1 VEGADDV
8 VNIRALEARGVI
20 VHTDP
25 IAVTYSIDL
34 VVGLNFITLPITP
47 TTPLTAAGLVADIA
61 TQGGQVVQV
70 DAWDES
76 TGMWKSYKPDITP
89 DLPMDVGRG
98 YFLKVTQGIAWR
110 FVGYPLNTGVL
121 LNLVVGLNGIGIPYA
136 SGSAT
141 ASALAS
147 AITAQGGEVVQ
158 IDMWDESVGMWKSFK
173 PDITPDFTIEGWR
186 GYFLKI
192 TQGTTFTP

>member
-1 VEGADDV
+1 
-8 VNIRALEARGVI
+8 
-20 VHTDP
+20 
-25 IAVTYSIDL
+25 
-34 VVGLNFITLPITP
+34 
-47 TTPLTAAGLVADIA
+47 
-61 TQGGQVVQV
+61 
-70 DAWDES
+70 
-76 TGMWKSYKPDITP
+76 
-89 DLPMDVGRG
+89 MDVGRG

-110 FVGYPLNTGVL
+110 FVGYPLNAGVS